1 MAFAIV
7 VRLSL
12 ESWDDLEGRR
22 KTRTLHKNGEECG
35 TRKFKP
41 SPRRLSRAPI

>member
-12 ESWDDLEGRR
+12 ESWMTWR
-22 KTRTLHKNGEECG
+22 GEE
-35 TRKFKP
+35 KP
-41 SPRRLSRAPI
+41 LTTKAFPRANLTVEAECAANTD